1 MVSFKGIED
10 DVTWT
15 YGFNSAIC
23 WSTASALK
31 KQNTYIQ
38 KRKKTFTTLLF
49 KKHIQFFKSGHF
61 EDIRET

>member
-1 MVSFKGIED
+1 MVLFKGIED

-31 KQNTYIQ
+31 IQNIYTQ
-38 KRKKTFTTLLF
+38 ERKKTFTTLVF
-49 KKHIQFFKSGHF
+49 NKHIQFFKLGHS